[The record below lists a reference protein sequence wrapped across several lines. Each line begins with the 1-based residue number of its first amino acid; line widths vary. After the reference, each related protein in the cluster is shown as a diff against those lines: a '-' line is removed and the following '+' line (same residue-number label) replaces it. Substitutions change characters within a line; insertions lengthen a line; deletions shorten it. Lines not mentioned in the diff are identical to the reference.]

1 MQISRLVRWTIN
13 YHVFFVLIFRVLQAM
28 SLRLYRDRSGY
39 YHLLLF
45 PHIPINPLCMYACML
60 IAFLF
65 KISQSV
71 TTKRMLAELFHD
83 EEAFMTD

>member
-1 MQISRLVRWTIN
+1 M
-13 YHVFFVLIFRVLQAM
+13 RV
-28 SLRLYRDRSGY
+28 Y
-39 YHLLLF
+39 
-45 PHIPINPLCMYACML
+45 ML

-83 EEAFMTD
+83 EEAFMID